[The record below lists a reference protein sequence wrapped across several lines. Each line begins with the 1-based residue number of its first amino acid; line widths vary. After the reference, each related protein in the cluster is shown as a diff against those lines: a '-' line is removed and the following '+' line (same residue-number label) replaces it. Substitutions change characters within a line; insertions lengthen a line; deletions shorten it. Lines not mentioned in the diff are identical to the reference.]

1 MGTALVL
8 LFLLALGAI
17 PGALLPQR
25 SLNAGKVNDYLAAH
39 PVIGPWLDALQA
51 FDVFSSFWFTAIY
64 VLLFVSLV
72 GCLTPRMIE
81 HARSLR
87 AMPVAAPRNLAR
99 LPKHTSSRLSAD
111 SADPNALKNAA
122 NTIAGRLRGWRSTI
136 RHPDDSDPE
145 TVPETVEVSAEKGY
159 LREFGNLVFHFSLL
173 GLLVAV
179 AVGKLFGYEGNVI
192 VIADGGPGFCSASP
206 AAFDSFRAGNTVD
219 GTSLHPI
226 CVRVNDFAAHYLP
239 SGQATSFAADID
251 YQSGGDLTANT
262 WRPYRLEVNHPL
274 RVGGDRVYLQGHGY
288 APTFTVIFPDGQTR
302 TSTVQWRPDNPQ
314 TLLSSGVA
322 RIDPPAGS
330 YPNSDERR
338 KHEIAIQG
346 LLAPTAQLDGALLSS
361 RFPALNAPA
370 VAIDIYR
377 GDTGLDTGRPQSLFT
392 LDHRLIDQ
400 GRLTKEKRVNLRA
413 GEQVRID
420 QGPAAGTV
428 VRFDGAVPFVNL
440 QVSHDPGQT
449 WVLVFAITM
458 MAGLLVSLLVRRRRV
473 WVRLTSAGEDA
484 PGTVNVELGGLART
498 DNSGW
503 GDEFERL
510 TERLLAGLGEPL
522 NSAAAAT
529 TAAQAGRAGSGRHM
543 NTLHVNIG
551 LARYSDWAFTSA
563 VVALVVAML
572 LLAFELAYVGGR
584 RADTRARV
592 LAGSVAAD
600 SATPGVVEDAAARPF
615 DERVGRAGLAVVYLG
630 IGLLLTC
637 VVLRGLATMR
647 VPWGN
652 MYEFIN
658 LTCLSGLVAG
668 AVVLRRPQYRPLWVF
683 LLVPVLVLLTVSG
696 RWLYANAAPVMP
708 ALQSYWLPIHVSVVS
723 LGSGVFLVAGI
734 SSILFLLRTSRL
746 GDPDNPANSDSRL
759 ARVVQRLPDAQT
771 LDRIAYRTTIF
782 AFPVFGFGVIFGA
795 IWAEEAWGRYW
806 GWDPK
811 ETVSFVA
818 WVIYAA
824 YLHARSTAGWRDR
837 KAAWINVAG
846 FVAMVFNLFF
856 VNLVTVGLHSYAGVG

>member
-64 VLLFVSLV
+64 ALLFVSLV

-87 AMPVAAPRNLAR
+87 ALPVAAPRNLAR
-99 LPKHTSSRLSAD
+99 LPKHTSLRLVAD
-111 SADPNALKNAA
+111 SADLNSLA
-122 NTIAGRLRGWRSTI
+122 NTIAGRLKGWRSTI
-136 RHPDDSDPE
+136 RHPDDSEPE
-145 TVPETVEVSAEKGY
+145 TAPEMVEVSAEKGY
-159 LREFGNLVFHFSLL
+159 LREAGNLVFHFSLL

-226 CVRVNDFAAHYLP
+226 CVKVNDFAAHYLP

-251 YQSGGDLTANT
+251 YQAGGDLTANT

-274 RVGGDRVYLQGHGY
+274 RIGGDRVYLQGHGY
-288 APTFTVIFPDGQTR
+288 APTFTVTFPDGQTR

-314 TLLSSGVA
+314 TLLSSGAA
-322 RIDPPAGS
+322 RIDPPARS
-330 YPNSDERR
+330 YPNPEERR

-346 LLAPTAQLDGALLSS
+346 LLAPTAQLDGVLLSS

-377 GDTGLDTGRPQSLFT
+377 GDTGLESGRPQSLFS
-392 LDHRLIDQ
+392 LDHRLIEQ

-413 GEQVRID
+413 GEQVLID

-428 VRFDGAVPFVNL
+428 IRFDGAVPFVNL

-473 WVRLTSAGEDA
+473 WVRLTSDALEACDEA
-484 PGTVNVELGGLART
+484 PGTVHVELGGLART

-510 TERLLAGLGEPL
+510 TERLLTGLGKP
-522 NSAAAAT
+522 AGAVT
-529 TAAQAGRAGSGRHM
+529 TAAQAGR
-543 NTLHVNIG
+543 
-551 LARYSDWAFTSA
+551 D
-563 VVALVVAML
+563 
-572 LLAFELAYVGGR
+572 
-584 RADTRARV
+584 
-592 LAGSVAAD
+592 
-600 SATPGVVEDAAARPF
+600 AT
-615 DERVGRAGLAVVYLG
+615 
-630 IGLLLTC
+630 
-637 VVLRGLATMR
+637 
-647 VPWGN
+647 
-652 MYEFIN
+652 
-658 LTCLSGLVAG
+658 
-668 AVVLRRPQYRPLWVF
+668 
-683 LLVPVLVLLTVSG
+683 
-696 RWLYANAAPVMP
+696 
-708 ALQSYWLPIHVSVVS
+708 
-723 LGSGVFLVAGI
+723 
-734 SSILFLLRTSRL
+734 
-746 GDPDNPANSDSRL
+746 
-759 ARVVQRLPDAQT
+759 
-771 LDRIAYRTTIF
+771 
-782 AFPVFGFGVIFGA
+782 
-795 IWAEEAWGRYW
+795 
-806 GWDPK
+806 
-811 ETVSFVA
+811 
-818 WVIYAA
+818 
-824 YLHARSTAGWRDR
+824 
-837 KAAWINVAG
+837 
-846 FVAMVFNLFF
+846 
-856 VNLVTVGLHSYAGVG
+856 